1 MKHIGVLESNLS
13 GSGFEGLK
21 VAKELGHRVT
31 FFTRDL
37 ERYLAIPGAAHYFDS
52 YVDDVVFCETNE
64 LAAVLWQV
72 RQMDPFHPFSGFFTL
87 GDYDVVVAA
96 RVATELGLPSPDPT
110 AVATARNKVLMRRRC
125 AAAGVPMPR
134 FAQVATV
141 RDAVAAAAGLG
152 LPCVVKP
159 ADETSGSDVR
169 RCNSTAEV
177 AAHFQ
182 AIAAKAENARGQR
195 RQPQIL
201 VEECAHGFEVS
212 VEVLAMGG
220 ERYHVFGVTDKTVGG
235 HNHFVELG
243 HLFPS
248 QLDGRIVAR
257 CERTAV
263 AALRAVGF
271 DLGMAHVEVR
281 YDPTGGPAL
290 IEINPRPA
298 GGRITDLID
307 HSLQTRCLELV
318 VRQYLGEHI
327 RHDLPRAALRGAA
340 VRYLTAD
347 PGTVVAVTG
356 TEVAT
361 GIRGVQEAAVYAHV
375 GDTVRPLRHNHDRI
389 GHVLAVASTAYVASR
404 LAEAAAHEI
413 AVLTEARPT

>member
-37 ERYLAIPGAAHYFDS
+37 DRYLAVPGGARYFDD
-52 YVDDVVFCETNE
+52 YVDEIVLCETNE
-64 LAAVLWQV
+64 FASVMHKV
-72 RQMDPFHPFSGFFTL
+72 RQMDPFHPFAGFLTL

-96 RVATELGLPSPDPT
+96 GVASELGLQAPDPG
-110 AVATARNKVLMRRRC
+110 AVTTARNKALMRRRC

-134 FAQVATV
+134 FAQVTTYEQ
-141 RDAVAAAAGLG
+141 AVAAGREIG
-152 LPCVVKP
+152 TPCVVKP

-169 RCNSTAEV
+169 RCSSVDEV
-177 AAHFQ
+177 TAHFLT
-182 AIAAKAENARGQR
+182 IATKSSNARGQR
-195 RQPQIL
+195 RGYPKVL
-201 VEECAHGFEVS
+201 VEECVPGFEVS
-212 VEVLAMGG
+212 VEVLAMGEG
-220 ERYHVFGVTDKTVGG
+220 RFHVFGVTDKTIGG

-257 CERTAV
+257 CEEVAV
-263 AALRAVGF
+263 DALRAVGF

-281 YDPTGGPAL
+281 YNLTSGPAL
-290 IEINPRPA
+290 IEINPRPP

-307 HSLQTRCLELV
+307 LSLDVRCLELV

-327 RHDLPRAALRGAA
+327 RDDLPSQATRGAA

-347 PGTVVAVTG
+347 PGTIVSITG
-356 TEVAT
+356 TEVAA
-361 GIRGVQEAAVYAHV
+361 GIKGVVQTEVYAAV
-375 GDTVRPLRHNHDRI
+375 GERVRPLRRNHDRI
-389 GHVLAVASTAYVASR
+389 GHVLAVAGNAYLAGR
-404 LAEAAAHEI
+404 LAEAGAHEI
-413 AVLTEARPT
+413 AVITR